1 MKIQTFKNMTGLIH
15 GADPKRI
22 GCDKEGEL
30 TIGATK
36 VSISPER
43 DAIMPILYNGWTGEG
58 SATFTDKEGNVYDL
72 GKVVIKSGRIV
83 KPRPEEVEM
92 AELRA
97 RVDLLEGECE
107 ALHERC
113 RELENIFDTNSLNF
127 LIK

>member
-1 MKIQTFKNMTGLIH
+1 MKIHIFKNMTGLIH

-36 VSISPER
+36 VSISPDQ

-58 SATFTDKEGNVYDL
+58 SAAFTDKDGNLYDL
-72 GKVVIKSGRIV
+72 GTVTIKSGRIV
-83 KPRPEEVEM
+83 KPRPEALEM

-97 RVDLLEGECE
+97 RVDLLEDECASLWE
-107 ALHERC
+107 KL
-113 RELENIFDTNSLNF
+113 RELANIFDTDSLNF